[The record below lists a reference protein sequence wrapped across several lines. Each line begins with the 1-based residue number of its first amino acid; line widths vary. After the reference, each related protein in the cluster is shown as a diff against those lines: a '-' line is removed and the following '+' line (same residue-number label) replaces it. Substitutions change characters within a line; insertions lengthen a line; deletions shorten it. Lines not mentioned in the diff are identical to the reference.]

1 MPKAASEILAPSA
14 HASPPLLQA
23 WLFQDVRSMPPPASG
38 PHALLGA
45 LAWAGGLLRILAIA
59 YSAKRPAAANQAG
72 AAASSQSS
80 ALATS
85 LTCRDAGSPAR
96 PSRRAPD
103 ACARRA
109 NSGPAGTCR
118 SSSRSPSEALATV
131 PATAAD
137 RIPPACGRT
146 ASGSRRFATPSLLL
160 LWLTQAGQGRFCTL
174 LHTEKH
180 LDEDDH
186 FDRQALA
193 LFTGCVSLIGKSQQ
207 ASYGRAAS
215 EVAPPHKPDVE

>member
-23 WLFQDVRSMPPPASG
+23 WLFQDVRSMPPSASG

-118 SSSRSPSEALATV
+118 SSSRIAIGRACHCSRDSRRPHSSSLWAYGERQ
-131 PATAAD
+131 PAELQL
-137 RIPPACGRT
+137 RRCCC
-146 ASGSRRFATPSLLL
+146 SGSHK
-160 LWLTQAGQGRFCTL
+160 QGRAGSAPYSTPRSTSTKMITL
-174 LHTEKH
+174 
-180 LDEDDH
+180 
-186 FDRQALA
+186 
-193 LFTGCVSLIGKSQQ
+193 TGRRSPFSLG
-207 ASYGRAAS
+207 AC
-215 EVAPPHKPDVE
+215 H

>member
-23 WLFQDVRSMPPPASG
+23 WLFQDVRSMPPSASG

-118 SSSRSPSEALATV
+118 SSSRIAIGSACHCSRDSRRPHSSSLWAYGERQPAICNSVAAAALAHT
-131 PATAAD
+131 
-137 RIPPACGRT
+137 
-146 ASGSRRFATPSLLL
+146 SRAGPVLHLTPH
-160 LWLTQAGQGRFCTL
+160 R
-174 LHTEKH
+174 E
-180 LDEDDH
+180 
-186 FDRQALA
+186 
-193 LFTGCVSLIGKSQQ
+193 
-207 ASYGRAAS
+207 
-215 EVAPPHKPDVE
+215 APRRR

>member
-118 SSSRSPSEALATV
+118 SSSRIAIGRACHCSRDSRRPHSSSLWAYGERQPAICNSVAAAALAHTSR
-131 PATAAD
+131 AGAAPH
-137 RIPPACGRT
+137 REAPTKG
-146 ASGSRRFATPSLLL
+146 
-160 LWLTQAGQGRFCTL
+160 
-174 LHTEKH
+174 
-180 LDEDDH
+180 
-186 FDRQALA
+186 
-193 LFTGCVSLIGKSQQ
+193 VSLICKSQQ

>member
-1 MPKAASEILAPSA
+1 MFWTFEADDAAAPRGPEARARGVDRMPKAASEILAPSA

-118 SSSRSPSEALATV
+118 SSSRIAIGSACHWSRDSRRPHSSSLWAYGERQPAICNSVAAAALAHT
-131 PATAAD
+131 
-137 RIPPACGRT
+137 
-146 ASGSRRFATPSLLL
+146 SRAGPVLHLTPH
-160 LWLTQAGQGRFCTL
+160 R
-174 LHTEKH
+174 E
-180 LDEDDH
+180 
-186 FDRQALA
+186 
-193 LFTGCVSLIGKSQQ
+193 
-207 ASYGRAAS
+207 
-215 EVAPPHKPDVE
+215 APRRR